1 MDFPCFPMSVRVSSR
16 FSSFFPT
23 VACLSH
29 LIFCGFHGQ
38 YIKMLSRLERSS
50 MEGVEVTF
58 CCLQMMYYW
67 HHPEWTSN
75 THLKVL
81 SSGENTCLSWRSLST
96 LRSYSQWK
104 KACGSVMVT
113 WEFSF
118 LMKLSVYWPVNV
130 PILTCIMSKSRRN

>member
-58 CCLQMMYYW
+58 CCLQMMFYW

-75 THLKVL
+75 TRLKVL

-96 LRSYSQWK
+96 LRSNSQ
-104 KACGSVMVT
+104 VM
-113 WEFSF
+113 E
-118 LMKLSVYWPVNV
+118 
-130 PILTCIMSKSRRN
+130 KSMWICDGDMGIQFFDEAFCLLVSQCPYPHLYHE